1 MDNTTLNVRCMSNA
15 YPYPDA
21 DTQVRMDAFPSLLLS
36 YLDRPVM
43 SRHLRILDAGCGT
56 CAGTVAVAA
65 LHPEAEVVAM
75 DISPEALN
83 IAKVRA
89 GQEGVDNIQF
99 IEGDILDPHHIPCS
113 DQGYDVIYASGV
125 LHHLSEPR
133 KGLTNLSNMLAP
145 DGVMVIML
153 YGAYGRQSVN
163 RFSRATNMLCPE
175 ESPFDIRLNTARDLL
190 EALDETAVTYPYLKD
205 STLISDSEM
214 VDRYLHVNAVDY
226 KVSEV
231 FEMLKESRLKFVRW
245 LEPRAWRPTYRM
257 PPGPACDRIE
267 ELTDIHRYSIME
279 LLYNYPQLDFVACKE
294 GARLRPSIEL
304 ESLWKSTVEWNPQAC
319 CHNSIRRSGEQVWI
333 DDTKVTVRGYPPY
346 QFSGIYAA
354 LIHAYVN
361 PAPVAEL
368 ISNALTIFATN
379 ESDAL
384 VALFELI
391 QYEVLFLPET
401 SKRGRRD

>member
-1 MDNTTLNVRCMSNA
+1 MDNTTLNVRCMYNA

-21 DTQVRMDAFPSLLLS
+21 NTQVRMDAFPSLLLS
-36 YLDRPVM
+36 YLDRPAM
-43 SRHLRILDAGCGT
+43 SRPLRILDVGCGT

-65 LHPEAEVVAM
+65 LHPKAEVVAM
-75 DISPEALN
+75 DISPEALS

-89 GQEGVDNIQF
+89 EQEGVDNLRF
-99 IEGDILDPHHIPCS
+99 IEGDILDPHHLPCS

-133 KGLTNLSNMLAP
+133 KGLTNLSKMLAP

-163 RFSRATNMLCPE
+163 RFSRATNMLCPDK
-175 ESPFDIRLNTARDLL
+175 SPFDIRLKTAKDLL
-190 EALDETAVTYPYLKD
+190 EALDETAVTYPHWKD
-205 STLISDSEM
+205 STPISDSEM
-214 VDRYLHVNAVDY
+214 VDRYLHVNTVDY

-231 FEMLKESRLKFVRW
+231 FEMLKKSRLKFVRW
-245 LEPRAWRPTYRM
+245 LEPRAWCPTYRM
-257 PPGPACDRIE
+257 PPGPARDRIE
-267 ELTDIHRYSIME
+267 ELTDINRYSIME

-319 CHNSIRRSGEQVWI
+319 CHNSIWRSGEQAWI
-333 DDTKVTVRGYPPY
+333 DDTEVTVRGYQPY

-354 LIHAYVN
+354 LVHAYVH
-361 PAPVAEL
+361 PAPVVEL

-391 QYEVLFLPET
+391 QNEVFFLP
-401 SKRGRRD
+401 

>member
-36 YLDRPVM
+36 YLDRPAM
-43 SRHLRILDAGCGT
+43 SRPLRILDAGCGT
-56 CAGTVAVAA
+56 CAGTVAVAS

-75 DISPEALN
+75 DISPEALS

-89 GQEGVDNIQF
+89 EQEGVDNLQF
-99 IEGDILDPHHIPCS
+99 IEGDILDPHHLPCS

-133 KGLTNLSNMLAP
+133 KGLTNLSKMLAP

-163 RFSRATNMLCPE
+163 RFSRATNMLCSD
-175 ESPFDIRLNTARDLL
+175 ESPFDIRLKTAKDLL
-190 EALDETAVTYPYLKD
+190 EALDETAVSYPHLKD

-231 FEMLKESRLKFVRW
+231 FEMLKESCLKFVRW
-245 LEPRAWRPTYRM
+245 LEPRAWCQTYRM
-257 PPGPACDRIE
+257 SPGPARDRIE
-267 ELTDIHRYSIME
+267 ELTGIHRYSIME

-319 CHNSIRRSGEQVWI
+319 CHNSIRRAGLDRRYGGNGSRLS
-333 DDTKVTVRGYPPY
+333 T
-346 QFSGIYAA
+346 
-354 LIHAYVN
+354 
-361 PAPVAEL
+361 
-368 ISNALTIFATN
+368 ISI
-379 ESDAL
+379 
-384 VALFELI
+384 
-391 QYEVLFLPET
+391 
-401 SKRGRRD
+401 